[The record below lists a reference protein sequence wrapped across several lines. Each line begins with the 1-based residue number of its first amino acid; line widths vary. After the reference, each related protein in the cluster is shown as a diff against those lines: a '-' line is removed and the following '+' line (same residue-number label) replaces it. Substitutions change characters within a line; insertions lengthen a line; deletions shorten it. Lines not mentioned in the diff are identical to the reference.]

1 MTQKV
6 APATPVLKQ
15 FKVDWT
21 EESWFR
27 TVVEAES
34 AEQAR
39 DLFWEKLMSGE
50 FAQMTPYSGEM
61 QDSVEI
67 SEVD

>member
-1 MTQKV
+1 MAQK
-6 APATPVLKQ
+6 K

-27 TVVEAES
+27 TEIVAES

-39 DLFWEKLMSGE
+39 DLFWQMLTSGK
-50 FAQMTPYSGEM
+50 FRDLQPFGGEM